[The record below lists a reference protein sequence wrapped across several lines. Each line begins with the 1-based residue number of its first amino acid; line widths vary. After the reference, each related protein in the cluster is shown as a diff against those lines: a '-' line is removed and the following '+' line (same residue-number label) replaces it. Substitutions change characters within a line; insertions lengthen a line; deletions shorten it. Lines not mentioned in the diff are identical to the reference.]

1 MKLSV
6 PMPKIT
12 AIVLVLLVMGMIGV
26 SYAAV
31 PLYDLFCRVTG
42 YAGTPNVAV
51 AIPDR
56 ILNRSM
62 TVRFNADVHRGLPW
76 NFRAI
81 HGKVTVNVGEPVLAF
96 YKVENTSDRA
106 VIGTA
111 TYNVTPLK
119 VGRYFSKIDCFC
131 FTEQVLAPGEVAN
144 LPVSFFV
151 DPSIMDDPEMDKI
164 NTITLSYTFF
174 EVDTQEQEQLSS
186 AGRMTSPTVN

>member
-1 MKLSV
+1 MKRLT
-6 PMPKIT
+6 MPKIT
-12 AIVLVLLVMGMIGV
+12 AFALVLLVMGMIGV

-51 AIPDR
+51 AIPER

-76 NFRAI
+76 DFRAAQ
-81 HGKVTVNVGEPVLAF
+81 GKVTVNVGEPVLAF
-96 YKVENTSDRA
+96 YSVENTSDRA

-131 FTEQVLAPGEVAN
+131 FTEQVLGPGEVAN

-164 NTITLSYTFF
+164 KTVTLSYTFF
-174 EVDTQEQEQLSS
+174 EVDTQEQERLSS
-186 AGRMTSPTVN
+186 AGRPASPTVN

>member
-1 MKLSV
+1 M
-6 PMPKIT
+6 
-12 AIVLVLLVMGMIGV
+12 
-26 SYAAV
+26 
-31 PLYDLFCRVTG
+31 
-42 YAGTPNVAV
+42 
-51 AIPDR
+51 
-56 ILNRSM
+56 
-62 TVRFNADVHRGLPW
+62 
-76 NFRAI
+76 
-81 HGKVTVNVGEPVLAF
+81 TVNVGEPVLAF